1 MFHMGWF
8 LGTGFGVYGWDTEWA
23 GNVTSDVG
31 NPDLFVYMAQ
41 SLERAGFDYMMLED
55 SSVLPNIFR
64 GTFESSVKDG
74 GTIRFDP
81 MPLVPYLATA
91 TKHIGLVA
99 DGLDQLLPAVPGRAP
114 VDHAGPRHPRPG
126 GDQPGHLFPA
136 PGGPEL
142 RPRRAHRAR

>member
-64 GTFESSVKDG
+64 GTFESSS
-74 GTIRFDP
+74 R
-81 MPLVPYLATA
+81 TA
-91 TKHIGLVA
+91 ARSASIPCHWFRTW
-99 DGLDQLLPAVPGRAP
+99 
-114 VDHAGPRHPRPG
+114 
-126 GDQPGHLFPA
+126 
-136 PGGPEL
+136 
-142 RPRRAHRAR
+142 PRRPSTWASWRRSPPASTRRSWPRGCSPRWTTSPTAGWA